1 MSQQK
6 IHIYV
11 YELNEANCFVKRR
24 GNDHLIQKEHPIY
37 LIRDNLIHY
46 NYTKSI
52 PIIIKNKK
60 TKKTINAP
68 DQYGETKGGTPN
80 VAPILVL
87 SIFVL
92 FMAAVS
98 G

>member
-1 MSQQK
+1 
-6 IHIYV
+6 
-11 YELNEANCFVKRR
+11 L
-24 GNDHLIQKEHPIY
+24 
-37 LIRDNLIHY
+37 
-46 NYTKSI
+46 YTKSI
-52 PIIIKNKK
+52 PTIITNKK

-80 VAPILVL
+80 VAPMLVL